1 MNRFVAGAVV
11 GVALMSAGRAAA
23 ADSGIMITKAPP
35 TKAPASAAYD
45 WTGIYIGG
53 HLGYAT
59 GWSNWSAT
67 QGGGIAPSLNGS
79 LDFFEAYDGFEGT
92 GSYALGLQAGY
103 NYMLPSRLV
112 LGVEADVS
120 FPNTLSGSQAISS
133 SLIGQASYQDQVE
146 FSGTVRGR
154 IGYAP
159 GNWLIY
165 ATGGFAYSY
174 DQFTRTQL
182 SGTPVGGSVQPG
194 STETLFMEPR
204 VGGAVGAGVE
214 LALTPNWIARLE
226 YLYTGY
232 ASRAVDFPAAAQ
244 RFDSDLAVQ
253 SLRLGLDYRLGR
265 GGIDPQLVAKGPAAL
280 DLDWFA
286 VHAQTTF
293 VGQYAAPFRAPYRG
307 QNSLDSNAG
316 RENLNIA
323 VSAGVKLWQG
333 AELWID
339 PELGQGF
346 GLSDAV
352 GVAGYVNGAAFKI
365 GTSVP
370 YPRIQ
375 KTFIRQTIDLGG
387 DSLKVDADQ
396 NQFAGSQTAN
406 RLVITAGKF
415 SVADVFDTNKYAQN
429 PHKDFLNWALIDT
442 GSFDYAADAWGYTYG
457 AAAEWYQGNWTLR
470 GGLFDLSAVPNS
482 AELDQSFGQFQWIG
496 EVERRYQLWGHPGKL
511 AVTGF
516 LSRGRMGTYNDAVQ
530 LAQTTGG
537 PADIAAVRQYRSR
550 GGIAMNL
557 EQEITSDLG
566 VFARAGMA
574 NGNVETYEYT
584 DIDRTAAAGLAL
596 TGKQWGRPNDTF
608 GLAGIVNGISSAHE
622 AFLNAGGLGLLVGDG
637 RLPNPGL
644 EKIIESY
651 YDFPLFGWNVT
662 FDYQFIVN
670 PAYNRDRG
678 PVSVVATRL
687 HAEF

>member
-11 GVALMSAGRAAA
+11 GVALMTAGRVAA

-35 TKAPASAAYD
+35 TKAPAPAAAYD

-67 QGGGIAPSLNGS
+67 QGGGTAPSLNGS

-103 NYMLPSRLV
+103 DYMFPSRLV

-159 GNWLIY
+159 GNWLFY

-182 SGTPVGGSVQPG
+182 SGTPAGGSVQPG

-265 GGIDPQLVAKGPAAL
+265 SGIDSAYFHQGAVGARPRLVRRSCP
-280 DLDWFA
+280 DD
-286 VHAQTTF
+286 VCR
-293 VGQYAAPFRAPYRG
+293 QYAAPFRAPYRG
-307 QNSLDSNAG
+307 QNSLDPNAG
-316 RENLNIA
+316 RE
-323 VSAGVKLWQG
+323 SWGHHGFAGVKLWQG

-346 GLSDAV
+346 GLERYRRCRRLRQRGCIQNRIV
-352 GVAGYVNGAAFKI
+352 GALSRVSNELSSGRRSISAA
-365 GTSVP
+365 
-370 YPRIQ
+370 RDQ
-375 KTFIRQTIDLGG
+375 
-387 DSLKVDADQ
+387 KVDADQ

-415 SVADVFDTNKYAQN
+415 SVSDVFDSNKYAQN
-429 PHKDFLNWALIDT
+429 PRKDFLNWALIDT

-470 GGLFDLSAVPNS
+470 GGLFRSV
-482 AELDQSFGQFQWIG
+482 
-496 EVERRYQLWGHPGKL
+496 
-511 AVTGF
+511 
-516 LSRGRMGTYNDAVQ
+516 GR
-530 LAQTTGG
+530 
-537 PADIAAVRQYRSR
+537 S
-550 GGIAMNL
+550 
-557 EQEITSDLG
+557 EQC
-566 VFARAGMA
+566 RAGSELRPIS
-574 NGNVETYEYT
+574 V
-584 DIDRTAAAGLAL
+584 DRRNRAPLPT
-596 TGKQWGRPNDTF
+596 
-608 GLAGIVNGISSAHE
+608 
-622 AFLNAGGLGLLVGDG
+622 LGAS
-637 RLPNPGL
+637 R
-644 EKIIESY
+644 
-651 YDFPLFGWNVT
+651 
-662 FDYQFIVN
+662 
-670 PAYNRDRG
+670 
-678 PVSVVATRL
+678 
-687 HAEF
+687 